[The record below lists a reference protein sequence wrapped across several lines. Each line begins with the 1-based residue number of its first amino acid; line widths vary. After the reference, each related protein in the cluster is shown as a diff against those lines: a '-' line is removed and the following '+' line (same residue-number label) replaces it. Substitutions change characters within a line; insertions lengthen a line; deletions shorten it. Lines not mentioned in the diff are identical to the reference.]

1 MSLFPA
7 YGDGGLNCQPN
18 IVNTPAQQLAT
29 AENAVNIEA
38 NWKSNHSYECP
49 AEVAMPSFNAS
60 AGSECDSETESSSR
74 SPSPAEIQNAPVQ
87 RTLEFDNTVEFYVDK
102 TPNKAQRELGTLPR
116 LSRPQYKVNQRRLAD
131 PKQAPRHRLKKGAKK
146 GSRHLKM
153 VVPGVDHAL
162 SEEESTQIMQR
173 IKTLKTLV
181 AKEPQQLNNWI
192 ELHHLLDHN
201 LTKTNRLAVA
211 EHQLHMLETA
221 LQELPGNEKLLQLYV
236 ATLSATYPDSE
247 VATQIERLLERHPFE
262 YTLWTA
268 LIMTTQGTMARCN
281 VPDVLNIYEQCM
293 RRMNL
298 GQKDTDTNMDTV
310 TDADTDTDDLML
322 KLFHNCVLFLRQSA
336 NCERMFALLK
346 LALELNT
353 QHLSFDCFVARAEV
367 ERPLV
372 EYEELVLRSGMPMPE
387 IWTRIERLRQAF
399 NFLPYP
405 ELRGPIEEA
414 ANAGLDPQRF
424 IYTEDVCRY
433 IYPLKSKD
441 NQLHL
446 MLLAVQLTKLPFVRT
461 NSLADRLSA
470 RIDQI
475 GDSEAV
481 EMLLASLSDRHSY
494 LLPLNGS
501 SDHYTEAMLQLAKEL
516 YVSPTFMPH
525 FIGNELYEQCLSQLL
540 LKCSEAFSDNPND
553 EPKRRVFILLWFRF
567 ERLRLLLL
575 KLSGKLTD
583 GYVRDARQRQRQLLR
598 LEANRCVT
606 RFYTELGMFEYEALS
621 SDLRVFDKIMNMPA
635 DVNDVDLLH
644 ANVVYAEMLFAREQ
658 YKQAQHILSCLAVQQ
673 SPKNSI
679 DPVELESAI
688 RENTRHLC
696 EALRAANEE
705 AAVATEAMPLE
716 SYFMP
721 NTLLLLLRVQA
732 LLLCMSGRSV
742 EALEMINNNLNHGIF
757 AYVDHLETSKTKI
770 KMERTRCRFMRE
782 QLREL
787 QLVVMQLPLVSS
799 SQVFS
804 PRDGRNQ
811 LVSMLEQSLLESPRN
826 LAMLHRW
833 STLSSLPWYKLR
845 GQLVHTKA
853 GILALLHMVIAAR
866 CRFIHQIKSKS
877 KKSSA
882 IDEVFSEDVQQEHLE
897 NCVRNRVLSMFET
910 FLPTNQYRS
919 KEKAE
924 QYAILRRNSLF
935 WRCYLRCL
943 SNERTSFERSKACL
957 LMALDECPWD
967 KALYMDGVTYVPQ
980 EVGNLQDVMTEKQLR
995 IYAIPE
1001 ELNVLREA

>member
-7 YGDGGLNCQPN
+7 YGDGGDNREPN
-18 IVNTPAQQLAT
+18 VVDAPAQPIPAT
-29 AENAVNIEA
+29 DNSTDKET
-38 NWKSNHSYECP
+38 NWKSNHSYELP
-49 AEVAMPSFNAS
+49 AEIALPSFNTGA
-60 AGSECDSETESSSR
+60 ATEFDSDTESESSSR
-74 SPSPAEIQNAPVQ
+74 SASPARIPVVPVQ
-87 RTLEFDNTVEFYVDK
+87 RPLEFDNTVEFYVDK
-102 TPNKAQRELGTLPR
+102 APNKAQRELNTLPR
-116 LSRPQYKVNQRRLAD
+116 LSRPQYKINQRRLAD
-131 PKQAPRHRLKKGAKK
+131 AKK
-146 GSRHLKM
+146 TPRYRRYAKKSLRHFKLI
-153 VVPGVDHAL
+153 VPSVDHTL
-162 SEEESTQIMQR
+162 SDEESTQIMQR
-173 IKTLKTLV
+173 IKKLKNLV
-181 AKEPQQLNNWI
+181 AKEPKQLNNWI
-192 ELHHLLDHN
+192 ELHHLLSYN
-201 LTKTNRLAVA
+201 LSKTNRLAVA
-211 EHQLHMLETA
+211 EHQLHMLGTA

-236 ATLSATYPDSE
+236 ATLSVTYPDSE
-247 VATQIERLLERHPFE
+247 VASQIEQLLERHPFE

-298 GQKDTDTNMDTV
+298 GQKDTDMLTDTNNDT
-310 TDADTDTDDLML
+310 DTDTDDLML

-336 NCERMFALLK
+336 NCDRMFALLK

-353 QHLSFDCFVARAEV
+353 QHLSFDCLVARAAV

-387 IWTRIERLRQAF
+387 IWTRVERLRQAF

-424 IYTEDVCRY
+424 VYTEDVCRY

-475 GDSEAV
+475 GESEAV
-481 EMLLASLSDRHSY
+481 EMLLASLGDRHSY
-494 LLPLNGS
+494 MLPLNSG
-501 SDHYTEAMLQLAKEL
+501 DHYTEAMLQLAKEL

-540 LKCSEAFSDNPND
+540 LKCSEAFIDPND
-553 EPKRRVFILLWFRF
+553 ESKRRVFIILWFRF

-575 KLSGKLTD
+575 KLTGKLTD
-583 GYVRDARQRQRQLLR
+583 GYVKDARQRQRQLLS
-598 LEANRCVT
+598 LEENRCVT
-606 RFYTELGMFEYEALS
+606 RFYTELGMFEYEALDDEDKS
-621 SDLRVFDKIMNMPA
+621 SDLRIFDKIMNMPA
-635 DVNDVDLLH
+635 DVDDVDLLH
-644 ANVVYAEMLFAREQ
+644 ANVIYAEMLFAREQ
-658 YKQAQHILSCLAVQQ
+658 YKQAQHILSSLVVQQ
-673 SPKNSI
+673 SPKNSA
-679 DPVELESAI
+679 PVELESAI
-688 RENTRHLC
+688 RESSRHLC
-696 EALRAANEE
+696 VALKTANED
-705 AAVATEAMPLE
+705 AAMATHPMPLE
-716 SYFMP
+716 NYFIANKLM
-721 NTLLLLLRVQA
+721 LLLRIHS
-732 LLLCMSGRSV
+732 LLLCMDGRSV
-742 EALEMINNNLNHGIF
+742 EALEMLNNNLNLGIF
-757 AYVDHLETSKTKI
+757 AKVDIPETELKMKLEW
-770 KMERTRCRFMRE
+770 TRCHFMRE

-787 QLVVMQLPLVSS
+787 QLVIMQLPLLSL
-799 SQVFS
+799 FS
-804 PRDGRNQ
+804 PRDGRKQ
-811 LVSMLEQSLLESPRN
+811 LVSMLEQSLIEFPRN

-833 STLSSLPWYKLR
+833 TTLSSLPWYKLR
-845 GQLVHTKA
+845 GHLVHTRA

-866 CRFIHQIKSKS
+866 CRFIHQIKSKT

-882 IDEVFSEDVQQEHLE
+882 IDELFSEELQQGYLE
-897 NCVRNRVLSMFET
+897 NLVRNRVLSMFET
-910 FLPTNQYRS
+910 FLPTNPYRS
-919 KEKAE
+919 KEEAD
-924 QYAILRRNSLF
+924 QYAILRRNSLY

-943 SNERTSFERSKACL
+943 SNERTSFERSKSCL